1 MSGSRLILASASS
14 SRRSLLEKAGVE
26 FAVMPA
32 DIDETAV
39 KDQARERGASAGEAA
54 FLLAELKARAIADKF
69 PDALVIGADQLLVCD
84 GEWFDKPP
92 NMAGARMHLRK
103 LRGKAHVLETAV
115 VCQRGGERAW
125 YHVSR
130 PRLTMRMFSDAYLEA
145 YLASER
151 DAVLGSVG
159 AYRLEGRGV
168 QLFEDI
174 EGDFFAILGLP
185 LLPLLAF
192 LRQARALGG

>member
-1 MSGSRLILASASS
+1 MSGARLILGSGSS
-14 SRRSLLEKAGVE
+14 SRRSLLEAAGLNFEV
-26 FAVMPA
+26 VPA
-32 DIDETAV
+32 DIDEGVV
-39 KDQARERGASAGEAA
+39 KEQARARGASAGETA
-54 FLLAELKARAIADKF
+54 FLLAEMKARAVAEKF
-69 PDALVIGADQLLVCD
+69 PDALVIGADQLLVCEE
-84 GEWFDKPP
+84 EWFDKPP
-92 NMAGARMHLRK
+92 NMAGARAHLRK

-115 VCQRGGERAW
+115 VCQQGGERVW

-130 PRLTMRMFSDAYLEA
+130 PRLTMRAFSDAYLEA

-168 QLFEDI
+168 QLFEEI

-185 LLPLLAF
+185 LLPLLSF